1 MTDEAKTIQPQK
13 TQMQDAAATERTKD
27 RRTYIPR
34 VDIYEDDQNNLRIL
48 ADMPG
53 ANEKSVSITLEQD
66 VLTIE
71 ASVDNVEFSGH
82 TLSYAEYGVGDYYRA
97 FTLSEKIDREKI
109 EARMKNGVLSILLP
123 KAEPHKTRKIK
134 IQAG

>member
-1 MTDEAKTIQPQK
+1 
-13 TQMQDAAATERTKD
+13 MQDAAATERTKD